1 MIGRDWLN
9 SDSVAHAYLPSAP
22 ESGDSAVRVLF
33 RFLPGS
39 DHGRAPPVIGGWA
52 LVSGSRP
59 GPGRR
64 ACKSLV
70 VPWPAGQ
77 ERSRQLLTIRATN
90 PDRNPPST
98 AAALITT
105 ALPG

>member
-1 MIGRDWLN
+1 MTASPPARRYRLRGCLRQMIGRDWLN

-39 DHGRAPPVIGGWA
+39 DHGRAQPVIGGWA

-64 ACKSLV
+64 ACIS
-70 VPWPAGQ
+70 PWPYPGLPA
-77 ERSRQLLTIRATN
+77 RSGRA
-90 PDRNPPST
+90 SS
-98 AAALITT
+98 
-105 ALPG
+105 